1 MRRERTW
8 RCWAFP
14 LLGHVPAFIT
24 LFRMAMWFPLHTWA
38 QDSQTISN
46 SHCNISVQNHND
58 DLPPQLALLPVNPP
72 SLKGSSIFPVAQIWN
87 LGVFLGAFPSLIAY
101 IHHKVLLI
109 LLLKYFSSSSAS
121 LHLFLNSLTQGMTI
135 FHLDVSIASCLVDSL
150 FHACSSNNPFSSQQP
165 EHSFQNADLIMPC
178 PPSLPCLNI
187 SLISYCS

>member
-1 MRRERTW
+1 MEESCTYSQDKKQVNIRQRHW
-8 RCWAFP
+8 WV
-14 LLGHVPAFIT
+14 LG
-24 LFRMAMWFPLHTWA
+24 
-38 QDSQTISN
+38 QTRICSP
-46 SHCNISVQNHND
+46 HIGEI

-101 IHHKVLLI
+101 IHHEVLLI
-109 LLLKYFSSSSAS
+109 LLLKYFSSPSAS

-135 FHLDVSIASCLVDSL
+135 FHLDFSIASCLVDSL
-150 FHACSSNNPFSSQQP
+150 FHACSSNNPFSSQKP